1 MKEKQKI
8 IKFPNGNIKTETYM
22 DGETSVTKHY
32 HTGRDAYVRELISV
46 TDGITKIKHI
56 NTQGVTIKLEHF
68 VDDKRDGLETK
79 YLVSKADGSIKS
91 TKMYENGK
99 LHGENITYN
108 DNAKIIKHEVFAQ
121 GKRVVKYLREND
133 ENNDITSV
141 EIIDK
146 ENLEN
151 LPKEEYDKLQT
162 YM

>member
-108 DNAKIIKHEVFAQ
+108 DNAEIIKHEVFAQ